1 MPKLFKDAGN
11 TNSPLKPEQPLNAC
25 SPMVS
30 NVFGKTTEERLEH
43 SAKAKLPMIFNESG
57 MLMEAKE

>member
-1 MPKLFKDAGN
+1 
-11 TNSPLKPEQPLNAC
+11 
-25 SPMVS
+25 MVS